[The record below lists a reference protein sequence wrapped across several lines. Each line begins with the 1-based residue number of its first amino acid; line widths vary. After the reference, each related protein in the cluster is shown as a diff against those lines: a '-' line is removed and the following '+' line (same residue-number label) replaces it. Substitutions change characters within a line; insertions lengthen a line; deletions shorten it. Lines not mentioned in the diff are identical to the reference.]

1 MRAWPGVQQL
11 YPPPAPLSR
20 PFATCSLRP
29 ALHLRLHLAKQSRLF
44 MTVKQ
49 THSRMTPC
57 QSWRAG
63 VSGAMLQL
71 LLAVRLGRSA
81 DPLAISP

>member
-20 PFATCSLRP
+20 LYATCSLRP
-29 ALHLRLHLAKQSRLF
+29 VVHLRLQSTKQSRLF
-44 MTVKQ
+44 MTVRQ
-49 THSRMTPC
+49 THSRMTAC
-57 QSWRAG
+57 QSWRVG
-63 VSGAMLQL
+63 VCGAMLQL
-71 LLAVRLGRSA
+71 LLAVRLGRSV